1 MSGPTNYYD
10 VLGVKKNAT
19 EAEIRTA
26 YIRESL
32 KTHPDRNDAPDATV
46 QFQSVAD
53 AYYVLSDKE
62 RRTAYD
68 SEMAFKFDEPVNP
81 ITVFGEMFNDLM
93 VPEVPNPS
101 YFWQPIGTISG
112 IMMGFIVLNVPGAV
126 IGGYYGNRAGKIRD
140 MKGVSVYEA
149 YCKLS
154 HEKRQEILANLG
166 KKFFTTAISN

>member
-112 IMMGFIVLNVPGAV
+112 IMMGQVLADSS
-126 IGGYYGNRAGKIRD
+126 IRD